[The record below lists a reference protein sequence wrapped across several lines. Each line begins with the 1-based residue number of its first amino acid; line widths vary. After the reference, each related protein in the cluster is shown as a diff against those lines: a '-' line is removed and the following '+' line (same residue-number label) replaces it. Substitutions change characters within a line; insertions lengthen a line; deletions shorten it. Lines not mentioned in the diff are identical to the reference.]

1 MRLAPA
7 GGARLLELF
16 LFALSSAVLY
26 YLGVGVLFFLIPLQ
40 VVAARRGAAALAAAE
55 GLFVV
60 MLAAVRL
67 AALVPGLRDAGQAL
81 QEGTGLL
88 AAVEGFGLA
97 VLLLGLLAVNAPR
110 PRGARSL
117 VKALAATAAAGLLAA
132 PLAVALSRTPAFG
145 RAMEAAV
152 AEALRMI
159 GAMVQAAAGEAA
171 VPAEALDAAGLLAFT
186 GAWFLRSF
194 LAGYL
199 ALLAFSWWA
208 GNAAAARSLAARAGV
223 VPGGAAGGP
232 RLSGFRLDGFYLWPF
247 IASWAGIGLGLLV
260 DLGWASYVVW
270 NAGLVMLLLYGL
282 QGLAILR
289 FFFEKRRLPRLLW
302 FVLLVGLVALAA
314 SPRAGIVVVFG
325 VPLFGVSENWIR
337 YRDRAVAG
345 AGERKE

>member
-67 AALVPGLRDAGQAL
+67 AALVPGLREAGPW
-81 QEGTGLL
+81 EGTGLL

-117 VKALAATAAAGLLAA
+117 VKALAATAATGLLAA

-152 AEALRMI
+152 AEVLRMI
-159 GAMVQAAAGEAA
+159 GAMVQAAAGGAA

-208 GNAAAARSLAARAGV
+208 GNAAAARSLAARAGI

-289 FFFEKRRLPRLLW
+289 FVFEKRRLPRLLW

-337 YRDRAVAG
+337 YRDRAVTG